1 MKSFYALLFTIS
13 TITAYTQDY
22 RWQQEVDYTMDV
34 ALDTKTHKLTG
45 DQKLIYT
52 NNSTDTL
59 QKVYYHLFFNA
70 FQPGSMMDIRSQN
83 LRDPDPRVKDRISKL
98 KDNEIGYQRILA
110 LTQDGYETNYTTV
123 GTILEVNLPKP
134 ILPGAQTVFQMK
146 FEALV
151 PIQIRRSGRDSKEGI
166 SYSMT
171 QWYPKLAEYDF
182 QGWHAYP
189 YVARE
194 FHGVW
199 GNYDVK
205 ITLAPEFVVAGSGVL
220 QNPAE
225 IGHGYE
231 SEGVNVKKSKGPLTW
246 HFKAQQVHDFAW
258 AADPDYAHTLAQVP
272 GGPML
277 HFFYQPGEK
286 TTENWTKLKDYSVKH
301 FLFMNEKFG
310 QYPYP
315 VYSIIQGG
323 DGGMEY
329 PMCTLITGERSLGS
343 LVGVTVHEASHSW
356 FQGVLANNE
365 ALYPWMD
372 EGFTDFA
379 SNESMALLFNSP
391 DPHADAYASYFMLV
405 EKGLQEPLGQHSDH
419 YNTNTAY
426 GIAAYSMGGMF
437 LNQLKYIMGEDS
449 FYKGMR
455 RYYNTWKFRHP
466 EPNDFIRVMEKE
478 SGLQLHWFY
487 RNWILTTK
495 HIDYAVTNV
504 SESQNKTTV
513 TLSRIGTFPMPVEIL
528 VRYKDGSAQGFY
540 IPLNEMLGGKFLDN
554 TSMTWNRL
562 SAWNWVNPTY
572 AFTIDKRLGG
582 IESVEID
589 PKKEM
594 ADIDGKNNAM
604 SFKK

>member
-1 MKSFYALLFTIS
+1 MKTLYALLFTFT
-13 TITAYTQDY
+13 TITVYAQDY
-22 RWQQEVDYTMDV
+22 RWQQQVDYTMNV
-34 ALDTKTHKLTG
+34 TLDTKTHKLTG

-59 QKVYYHLFFNA
+59 HKVYYHLFFNA

-98 KDNEIGYQRILA
+98 KDHEIGYQRILS
-110 LTQDGYETNYTTV
+110 LTQDGAATKYTTL

-146 FEALV
+146 FEAQV
-151 PIQIRRSGRDSKEGI
+151 PVQIRRSGRDNKEGI

-171 QWYPKLAEYDF
+171 QWYPKIAEYDF

-194 FHGVW
+194 FQGVW

-220 QNPAE
+220 QNPEA

-231 SEGVNVKKSKGPLTW
+231 PEGVKVKKSKEALTW
-246 HFKAQQVHDFAW
+246 HFKAPQVHDFAW
-258 AADPDYAHTLAQVP
+258 TADPDYIHTQAQVP
-272 GGPML
+272 GGPVL

-286 TTENWTKLKDYSVKH
+286 TTENWTKLKDYSVRH
-301 FLFMNEKFG
+301 FQFMNEKFG
-310 QYPYP
+310 RYPYP

-343 LVGVTVHEASHSW
+343 LVGVTAHEASHSW

-379 SNESMALLFNSP
+379 SNESMAMLFNTT
-391 DPHADAYASYFMLV
+391 DPHADSYASYFMLV
-405 EKGLQEPLGQHSDH
+405 ERGLQEPLGQHSDH

-426 GIAAYSMGGMF
+426 GIAAYSMGSMF
-437 LNQLKYIMGEDS
+437 LNQLKYIMGEES
-449 FYKGMR
+449 FYKGMM

-466 EPNDFIRVMEKE
+466 EPNDFLRVMEKE

-487 RNWILTTK
+487 RYWILTTK
-495 HIDYAVTNV
+495 YIDYAVTKV
-504 SESQNKTTV
+504 SDSNDKTEV
-513 TLSRIGTFPMPVEIL
+513 TLSRVGTFPMPVEIT
-528 VRYKDGSAQGFY
+528 VRYKDGSMQGFY
-540 IPLNEMLGGKFLDN
+540 IPLNEMLGSKSFDN
-554 TSMTWNRL
+554 TSMTWTSL

-572 AFTIDKRLGG
+572 TFTIEKKSSD
-582 IESVEID
+582 IESIEID
-589 PKKEM
+589 SKQEM
-594 ADIDGKNNAM
+594 ADIDKKNNRIIV
-604 SFKK
+604 K